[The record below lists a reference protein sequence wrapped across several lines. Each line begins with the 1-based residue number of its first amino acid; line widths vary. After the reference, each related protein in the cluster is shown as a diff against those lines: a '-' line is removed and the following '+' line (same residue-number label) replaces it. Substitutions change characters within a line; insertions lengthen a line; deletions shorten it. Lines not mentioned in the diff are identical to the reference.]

1 MKLFWSLLLC
11 AAVIFAPST
20 ISASQAP
27 RINTANLECREYK
40 DSVSNETMFALSV
53 EAYRNLWGSAVKLMA
68 NVKDNEVKGWEHQY
82 TIDEDWGFSCT
93 VWENEYNENTYAMVL
108 SGTDDFIGD
117 IIGTYLPMMLS
128 EEPCSQLQSTVNE
141 TINMKNHGLNRI
153 DRLYISGY
161 SLGGFLSNYLATELV
176 DSAKGYE
183 NKSGITLGAISP
195 TLTIEEVKCFSFAA
209 PGFYAE
215 KIELPEITDVI
226 SKVENLVNKV
236 TTWSAAKIE
245 RDKEGVYDDN
255 IINIMNSRDPVANL
269 FISPKNFKQIGK
281 IINVKNPGNPPL
293 ANVPLIGNLIS
304 GIANNTGPVG
314 ELLFHAPD
322 LYFKCIDMIKT
333 GKASI

>member
-93 VWENEYNENTYAMVL
+93 VWENKYNENTYAMVL

-117 IIGTYLPMMLS
+117 IVGTYLPMMLS

-153 DRLYISGY
+153 YR
-161 SLGGFLSNYLATELV
+161 
-176 DSAKGYE
+176 
-183 NKSGITLGAISP
+183 
-195 TLTIEEVKCFSFAA
+195 
-209 PGFYAE
+209 
-215 KIELPEITDVI
+215 
-226 SKVENLVNKV
+226 
-236 TTWSAAKIE
+236 
-245 RDKEGVYDDN
+245 
-255 IINIMNSRDPVANL
+255 IIL
-269 FISPKNFKQIGK
+269 
-281 IINVKNPGNPPL
+281 
-293 ANVPLIGNLIS
+293 
-304 GIANNTGPVG
+304 
-314 ELLFHAPD
+314 
-322 LYFKCIDMIKT
+322 
-333 GKASI
+333 